1 MSNEENKINSQNHIK
16 LPTLTDKIRNKFRA
30 IFGYKEGKKFIDDT
44 KPYIRKYSE
53 IELGIIANIEQ
64 KLKNVLAIN
73 DNKGTLTDGLNK
85 EEAIK
90 LLEWIVQRDRMI
102 LDKDNIKENS
112 LLGLC
117 GLSQGV
123 VSTFLTNMGLEPRVS
138 NINPTI
144 TGAGLGGHAFNSV
157 ALPIKDGNGKVHE
170 TNFLIDATYRQFF
183 LRNEISISGRF
194 VKDKRFGNKVSPMA
208 GYWCINLPGGKE
220 FANEILKNGFVELT
234 AENAKIYG
242 DSFILENEKDE
253 EFRKRYKEGTTIPV
267 SATKKI
273 DTGISGEQY
282 IAWFADKTR
291 QDYRGIDYEENELE
305 EYYGDLMK
313 TPLMQKKEY
322 QQKSYNNEQVQ
333 KEKMPMISSDI
344 DKV

>member
-1 MSNEENKINSQNHIK
+1 M
-16 LPTLTDKIRNKFRA
+16 
-30 IFGYKEGKKFIDDT
+30 
-44 KPYIRKYSE
+44 
-53 IELGIIANIEQ
+53 
-64 KLKNVLAIN
+64 
-73 DNKGTLTDGLNK
+73 
-85 EEAIK
+85 
-90 LLEWIVQRDRMI
+90 
-102 LDKDNIKENS
+102 
-112 LLGLC
+112 
-117 GLSQGV
+117 
-123 VSTFLTNMGLEPRVS
+123 
-138 NINPTI
+138 
-144 TGAGLGGHAFNSV
+144 
-157 ALPIKDGNGKVHE
+157 
-170 TNFLIDATYRQFF
+170 
-183 LRNEISISGRF
+183 
-194 VKDKRFGNKVSPMA
+194 
-208 GYWCINLPGGKE
+208 
-220 FANEILKNGFVELT
+220 T